1 MPVAKCSDTLFQH
14 TVTLFNFQL
23 VVRIIS
29 ISHISNLLYLHITS
43 CVTKH
48 VKRYIPTHNRSHVLH
63 LCSIRYTLT
72 YSPQFQESFL
82 NSIFSVRAIPKIVHS
97 LLEQTI
103 AQPLSTIHKLLFFH
117 VISFYLFLY

>member
-1 MPVAKCSDTLFQH
+1 MPVAKCSDTLFKH

-23 VVRIIS
+23 VMRIVS
-29 ISHISNLLYLHITS
+29 ISHICNLIYLHITS

-48 VKRYIPTHNRSHVLH
+48 IKRYIPTHNRSHVLH

-82 NSIFSVRAIPKIVHS
+82 NSILCIRAITKIVHS
-97 LLEQTI
+97 LFEQTI
-103 AQPLSTIHKLLFFH
+103 AQTLCTIHKLLYFH
-117 VISFYLFLY
+117 VISFYLFLH